1 MARIKG
7 KGSVLQVEIASVFT
21 AIAQLTSIDG
31 PEAEVEDA
39 DATALDTSGAGKLY
53 APTGFVEPG
62 EVDAEGLFD
71 PVLASHQALTD
82 LLTAPA
88 TVNWKLIFADAAP
101 TTWPFA
107 GHLKK
112 LGPKIEMGDLLRF
125 SFGIKL
131 SGLVTYPT

>member
-7 KGSVLQVEIASVFT
+7 KGSILELEIASVFT
-21 AIAQLTSIDG
+21 AIAQLTGIDG
-31 PEAEVEDA
+31 PEAEVED
-39 DATALDTSGAGKLY
+39 DESTALDTSGAGKTY
-53 APTGFVEPG
+53 APTGWVEPG
-62 EVDAEGLFD
+62 EVESEGLFD

-88 TVNWKLIFADAAP
+88 TVNWKLKFADAAV
-101 TTWPFA
+101 TVWPFA

-112 LGPKIEMGDLLRF
+112 LGPTIDMNKLTRF

-131 SGLVTYPT
+131 SGIVTYPT